1 MKNTMSKLEIRRL
14 RRHQPFGIYVS
25 IATAKSAWPNS
36 LMMIR
41 WSASAVVVAGAFYKK
56 RTSLRATRS
65 GRNSGGFGVQKRGRP
80 RSYNPIAL
88 VVVALRSRFWTATTG
103 LTNKHVQKSRTS
115 TIWSSLPPHPL
126 CLLPNLGSEV

>member
-56 RTSLRATRS
+56 RTSLRATPS
-65 GRNSGGFGVQKRGRP
+65 GRNSGGAGVQKRGSPTLRG
-80 RSYNPIAL
+80 PIVFVFVP
-88 VVVALRSRFWTATTG
+88 VVVLRSRFWTATEG
-103 LTNKHVQKSRTS
+103 LTNKHIQSRVRTTNEHDMESLTAPSPLSTS
-115 TIWSSLPPHPL
+115 
-126 CLLPNLGSEV
+126 